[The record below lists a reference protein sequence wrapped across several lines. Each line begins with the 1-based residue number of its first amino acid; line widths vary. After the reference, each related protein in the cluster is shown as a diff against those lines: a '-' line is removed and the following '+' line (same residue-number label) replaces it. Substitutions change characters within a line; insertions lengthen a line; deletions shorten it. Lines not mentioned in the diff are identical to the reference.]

1 MEYTPDI
8 CFTVPSLSCFS
19 PQDKSTTT
27 VLHIFLHKIF
37 TKKAEDLKMNRE
49 PLTPTYVNL
58 MTFPPRS

>member
-1 MEYTPDI
+1 MEYNPDT

-19 PQDKSTTT
+19 PQDKSTT

-37 TKKAEDLKMNRE
+37 TQKAEDLKMNRE